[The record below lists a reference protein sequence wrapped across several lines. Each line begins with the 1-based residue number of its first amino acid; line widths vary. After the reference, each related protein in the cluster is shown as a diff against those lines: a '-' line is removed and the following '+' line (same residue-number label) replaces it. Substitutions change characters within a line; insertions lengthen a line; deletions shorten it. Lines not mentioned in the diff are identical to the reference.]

1 MIGPWPGFEPGQT
14 GWLGPGPAGRLFLR
28 PPTLTA
34 GNFAALWPTDPKF
47 LALKDLNP
55 FKTVS
60 KVQKTSSILR
70 VGFALSK
77 WPHLHR
83 AYVVGGCLFNFGTVP
98 MTYHKAP
105 TTKFRLFWDA
115 DSWNFSNIKTINA
128 FRTLWLLPVLAPFF
142 KVSIVKDQR
151 FHSVANS
158 QLVPNDFQLLKALSH
173 LGLVWK

>member
-83 AYVVGGCLFNFGTVP
+83 AYVVGGCLFNLGTVQLEFDRFIR
-98 MTYHKAP
+98 T
-105 TTKFRLFWDA
+105 FWESDA
-115 DSWNFSNIKTINA
+115 M
-128 FRTLWLLPVLAPFF
+128 LPQLLSDAKQRIDDIVWIPSVFMGGF
-142 KVSIVKDQR
+142 CIQKCIVGVNWIVKIL
-151 FHSVANS
+151 AKI
-158 QLVPNDFQLLKALSH
+158 LM
-173 LGLVWK
+173 

>member
-1 MIGPWPGFEPGQT
+1 MIGPWPGIEPGQT

-77 WPHLHR
+77 WPHFNSAYLLRVPYSSGIAVYFFLSCCKNCSSIQR
-83 AYVVGGCLFNFGTVP
+83 ANRLSFNLYCSFCLFLSFFVSGAFPLNWLRKSNLLFSVINRINFA
-98 MTYHKAP
+98 K
-105 TTKFRLFWDA
+105 KC
-115 DSWNFSNIKTINA
+115 FS
-128 FRTLWLLPVLAPFF
+128 
-142 KVSIVKDQR
+142 
-151 FHSVANS
+151 
-158 QLVPNDFQLLKALSH
+158 
-173 LGLVWK
+173 

>member
-34 GNFAALWPTDPKF
+34 DNFAALWPTDSKF

-83 AYVVGGCLFNFGTVP
+83 AYVVGGCIFNLGTVWP
-98 MTYHKAP
+98 NVSNWRWLYVSTLSCLNLPHYSYTGIP
-105 TTKFRLFWDA
+105 WISRFWYSRFWIFAVYDQPQ
-115 DSWNFSNIKTINA
+115 T
-128 FRTLWLLPVLAPFF
+128 PFMDVP
-142 KVSIVKDQR
+142 KLRYSIVFYLK
-151 FHSVANS
+151 
-158 QLVPNDFQLLKALSH
+158 NDNNATWYWL
-173 LGLVWK
+173 

>member
-83 AYVVGGCLFNFGTVP
+83 AYVVGGCLFNFGTVN
-98 MTYHKAP
+98 TYYVPQLYYMIIVWPWGPWLKGLDFK
-105 TTKFRLFWDA
+105 TLTWRLC
-115 DSWNFSNIKTINA
+115 NLGKIKKGLTC
-128 FRTLWLLPVLAPFF
+128 PVDMQ
-142 KVSIVKDQR
+142 KK
-151 FHSVANS
+151 
-158 QLVPNDFQLLKALSH
+158 
-173 LGLVWK
+173 

>member
-1 MIGPWPGFEPGQT
+1 MYVLKRFKPFYEKKFGVCRSKGCKITSHQTLRMIGPWPGFEPGQT

-83 AYVVGGCLFNFGTVP
+83 AYVVGGCIFNLGTVLHNGLP
-98 MTYHKAP
+98 
-105 TTKFRLFWDA
+105 F
-115 DSWNFSNIKTINA
+115 DSA
-128 FRTLWLLPVLAPFF
+128 LWCKEYKQVGWVLER
-142 KVSIVKDQR
+142 Q
-151 FHSVANS
+151 
-158 QLVPNDFQLLKALSH
+158 
-173 LGLVWK
+173 